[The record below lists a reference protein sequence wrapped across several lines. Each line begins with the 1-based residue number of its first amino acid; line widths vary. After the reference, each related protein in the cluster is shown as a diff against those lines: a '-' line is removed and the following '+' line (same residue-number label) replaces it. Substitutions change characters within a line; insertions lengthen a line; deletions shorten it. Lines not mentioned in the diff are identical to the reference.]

1 MADTRDQGT
10 FRLVA
15 GITLFVLLGT
25 PLVGYIWDTLNHL
38 LAGIV
43 EPVRLLLLIPAAL
56 LFWLLLR
63 GMRRTIESWH
73 ARAT

>member
-1 MADTRDQGT
+1 M
-10 FRLVA
+10 A